1 MKHNSMKLRITNLI
15 QRQTA
20 VQNIVQS
27 TAQNRETNIQKTE
40 NPALNLQSERKTSS
54 RDTYM
59 FVSQKNKIIEDVFP
73 DGDVLHIK
81 KCTGGAAHGSI

>member
-1 MKHNSMKLRITNLI
+1 MILNSMKLRITNLI

-40 NPALNLQSERKTSS
+40 NPATNNH
-54 RDTYM
+54 
-59 FVSQKNKIIEDVFP
+59 KNQEE
-73 DGDVLHIK
+73 HIL
-81 KCTGGAAHGSI
+81 AHHQ

>member
-1 MKHNSMKLRITNLI
+1 MNLNSMKLRIINLI

-27 TAQNRETNIQKTE
+27 TAQNRETTILKTE
-40 NPALNLQSERKTSS
+40 NPALNLHRQRKTSS

-59 FVSQKNKIIEDVFP
+59 FVSLKNKLIEDAFP

>member
-1 MKHNSMKLRITNLI
+1 MKHNSMKLRIINLI

-27 TAQNRETNIQKTE
+27 TAQNRETNIQKNET
-40 NPALNLQSERKTSS
+40 PAHYHREMKRSTRGI
-54 RDTYM
+54 YM
-59 FVSQKNKIIEDVFP
+59 FVSQMNKLIEDAYP

>member
-1 MKHNSMKLRITNLI
+1 MKLNSMKLRIINLI

-40 NPALNLQSERKTSS
+40 NPATIPHDQARTSS
-54 RDTYM
+54 RDIYM

>member
-1 MKHNSMKLRITNLI
+1 MNLNSMKLRIINLI

-27 TAQNRETNIQKTE
+27 TVQNRETNIQKTE
-40 NPALNLQSERKTSS
+40 NPALNLHRQRKTSS

-59 FVSQKNKIIEDVFP
+59 FVSLKNKLIEDAFP

>member
-1 MKHNSMKLRITNLI
+1 MILNSMKLRITNLI

-59 FVSQKNKIIEDVFP
+59 FVLQKNKRIEDVFP
-73 DGDVLHIK
+73 DGDVLHIE
-81 KCTGGAAHGSI
+81 GIFRDMGVFA

>member
-1 MKHNSMKLRITNLI
+1 MNLNSMKLRITNLI

-20 VQNIVQS
+20 LQNIVQS
-27 TAQNRETNIQKTE
+27 TAQNRETNNQKTE
-40 NPALNLQSERKTSS
+40 TPADSPRQRKTSS

-59 FVSQKNKIIEDVFP
+59 FVSQMNKIIEDVFP